1 MTKKDQLIYWL
12 GDAHALEVGLVTTL
26 EKQIAEAKGLPKVS
40 ALLTK
45 HLAETK
51 KHATAVKNAL
61 ESLGGSHPV
70 IQEGVSKL
78 ANLAAGVI
86 PTLAKDTVIKNA
98 IAGYT
103 SENMEIACYKALI
116 ATANALGEKKIAAT
130 CEAILKDEQAMANAL
145 DAQLPGLIA
154 TYLGGLDDDR
164 KEKAPKA
171 KTKSAPKE
179 SAPKAS
185 AAKKAAR
192 PAAKPAPRR
201 KTARKA

>member
-26 EKQIAEAKGLPKVS
+26 EKQIAEAKGLPKVR
-40 ALLTK
+40 ALLSK

-61 ESLGGSHPV
+61 ASLGGSHPV

-103 SENMEIACYKALI
+103 SENMEIVCYKALI
-116 ATANALGEKKIAAT
+116 ITANQLGEKKIAAT
-130 CEAILKDEQAMANAL
+130 CKAILKDEQAMAKAL
-145 DAQLPGLIA
+145 DAQLPGLLA

-164 KEKAPKA
+164 KEDAS
-171 KTKSAPKE
+171 KTKSENP
-179 SAPKAS
+179 PKARG
-185 AAKKAAR
+185 AR
-192 PAAKPAPRR
+192 KVATPSAKPKTAPRR
-201 KTARKA
+201 IAARKA

>member
-12 GDAHALEVGLVTTL
+12 GDAHAMEVGLVTTL
-26 EKQIAEAKGLPKVS
+26 EKQIAEAKGLPKVR
-40 ALLTK
+40 ALLSK

-51 KHATAVKNAL
+51 KHATAVKSAL
-61 ESLGGSHPV
+61 ASLGGSHPV

-116 ATANALGEKKIAAT
+116 VTANQLGEKKIAAT
-130 CEAILKDEQAMANAL
+130 CRAILKDEQAMAKAL
-145 DAQLPGLIA
+145 DAQLPDLIA
-154 TYLGGLDDDR
+154 TYLGELDDDR
-164 KEKAPKA
+164 KEEAPQTKTKNAPKVRSA
-171 KTKSAPKE
+171 KNTSRPPAKSK
-179 SAPKAS
+179 
-185 AAKKAAR
+185 
-192 PAAKPAPRR
+192 PAARR
-201 KTARKA
+201 KTAKKA

>member
-12 GDAHALEVGLVTTL
+12 GDAHAMEVGLVTTL
-26 EKQIAEAKGLPKVS
+26 EKQIAEAKGLPKVR
-40 ALLTK
+40 ALLSK
-45 HLAETK
+45 HLADTK

-61 ESLGGSHPV
+61 ASLGGSHPV

-116 ATANALGEKKIAAT
+116 ATADALGEKKISAT
-130 CEAILKDEQAMANAL
+130 CKAILKDEQAMAKAL
-145 DAQLPGLIA
+145 DAQLPGLLA
-154 TYLGGLDDDR
+154 TYLGTLDDDR
-164 KEKAPKA
+164 KEKAPKT
-171 KTKSAPKE
+171 KTE
-179 SAPKAS
+179 GAPKAP
-185 AAKKAAR
+185 AAKKATR
-192 PAAKPAPRR
+192 PAAKPKTAPRR
-201 KTARKA
+201 KAAR